1 MFYKSSQVLVIYLKS
16 LHLFKFCGFKLE
28 HQRNDKN
35 LNVYYKQLMD
45 DNSISVTSVCVVW
58 SIALN
63 ILFFLVF
70 YFLWLHDVIIFTHH
84 MFVRTSIE
92 LLSFKQAHLS
102 IYMQDSILQLFV
114 NSRACI
120 WISDVNVFIAAGR

>member
-1 MFYKSSQVLVIYLKS
+1 MVYKSSHVLVIYLKS

-45 DNSISVTSVCVVW
+45 DNPISVTRVCCVVHC
-58 SIALN
+58 IKHI
-63 ILFFLVF
+63 ILFSIFFL
-70 YFLWLHDVIIFTHH
+70 LLHDVIIFTHH
-84 MFVRTSIE
+84 MFVRTSIK

-102 IYMQDSILQLFV
+102 IYMQDSILQFFV